1 VRRLILWWNKRPI
14 ANRPQAASLPHMNT
28 DNALSAFI
36 CVHQRLMMFLL
47 FCLAISPAFAGS
59 CEELAALKLP
69 ATTIT
74 SASLGEGSCRVA
86 ATLRPSPDSDIKIEV
101 WMPVSG
107 WNGKY
112 QAVGNGGWSGAIVT
126 PALQRA
132 VGDGYAAS
140 STDTGHSGGS
150 ASFALGHPE
159 KLIDYAYRS
168 EHEMTVA
175 AKAIIAAYYGK
186 TPQHSYWNGCSAGG
200 KQALKE
206 AQRYPEDFDGIVAGS
221 PGLDWVARAALSMWV
236 AQAVHIPAAK
246 YPAIHQ
252 AALDACDAADGLKD
266 GVIEDPLRCG
276 FDPKVI
282 ECPGGDSPTCLT
294 AAEVET
300 ARKIYAGPGKGV
312 APGLARG
319 SELGWATFGGP
330 RPFQIGFDYFKYVV
344 FENPDWDFHTL
355 NFSSDIDRA
364 RKMDTERINA
374 VDPDLS
380 AFRMHGGKL
389 IQYHGWSDPQ
399 IPPQSSVDY
408 YRSVLQ
414 TMGTRVP
421 EFYRLF
427 MVPGMAHCGGGD
439 GASTFDMMSA
449 LEQWVEHGK
458 APERVL
464 AWRMRDGKSDRDRPL
479 CPFPQVSRYKG
490 SGNPD
495 DAGSFAC
502 VAPK

>member
-1 VRRLILWWNKRPI
+1 MLLFSNAKRPI
-14 ANRPQAASLPHMNT
+14 DNRPQAASLHHRV
-28 DNALSAFI
+28 I
-36 CVHQRLMMFLL
+36 
-47 FCLAISPAFAGS
+47 LAWVVMGPVLGAS
-59 CEELAALKLP
+59 CEEMAALRLP

-74 SASLGEGSCRVA
+74 RTWAAEGSCRVA

-101 WMPVSG
+101 WMPVTG

-126 PALQRA
+126 YSLGEA
-132 VGDGYAAS
+132 VKHGYAAS
-140 STDTGHSGGS
+140 STDTGHSGER
-150 ASFALGHPE
+150 ASFALGHPQ

-175 AKAIIAAYYGK
+175 AKAIIFAYYGK
-186 TPQHSYWNGCSAGG
+186 APQHSYWNGCSAGG

-206 AQRYPEDFDGIVAGS
+206 AQKYPEDFDGIVAGS

-266 GVIEDPLRCG
+266 GVIEDPSRCD

-282 ECPGGDSPTCLT
+282 ECPGADAPTCLT
-294 AAEVET
+294 AAQVET
-300 ARKIYAGPGKGV
+300 ARKTYSGPGKGI

-319 SELGWATFGGP
+319 SELGWATFGGAQ
-330 RPFQIGFDYFKYVV
+330 PFQIGFDYFRYVV
-344 FENPDWDFHTL
+344 FENPDWDFRTL

-364 RKMDTERINA
+364 RKMDTDRINA

-380 AFRMHGGKL
+380 AFRKHGGKL

-399 IPPQSSVDY
+399 IPPESSVDY
-408 YRSVLQ
+408 YRSVLEK
-414 TMGTRVP
+414 MGAGVP
-421 EFYRLF
+421 GFYRLF

-439 GASTFDMMSA
+439 GASTFDILGA
-449 LEQWVEHGK
+449 LEHWVERGK

-464 AWRMRDGKSDRDRPL
+464 ASGKGRTRPL
-479 CPFPQVSRYKG
+479 CAFPGVSRYKG